1 MLSELQQAWTTH
13 RSTLMTHP
21 AAGFGMWPNVQ
32 KNLESANVSFQ
43 AVKNK
48 LIPVLESVGK
58 RSGFL
63 GINAGAWKLGM
74 RISALAVY
82 QERLRAHHTAFRIG
96 AIMIR
101 LYVPLGLPPCHVH
114 ALLTRSGGILDA
126 SAPQTG
132 SHPFSRSTRIFRVW
146 LLPRKESR
154 RNLLWGLTRRMKG
167 SSWMLPWS
175 I

>member
-1 MLSELQQAWTTH
+1 
-13 RSTLMTHP
+13 MTHP

-96 AIMIR
+96 TSMIR
-101 LYVPLGLPPCHVH
+101 LYVPLGPRLVVS
-114 ALLTRSGGILDA
+114 T
-126 SAPQTG
+126 
-132 SHPFSRSTRIFRVW
+132 PF
-146 LLPRKESR
+146 
-154 RNLLWGLTRRMKG
+154 
-167 SSWMLPWS
+167 
-175 I
+175 